1 MSIQRIPWLMKCVL
15 CCGRGAGV
23 ETGAGRTEAEIG
35 GRAGIGDGAWVGA
48 GAGAQRMSVMN
59 WSPMSWVRGRGTFE
73 GHLRNIEFGL
83 L

>member
-15 CCGRGAGV
+15 CCGRGG
-23 ETGAGRTEAEIG
+23 GIEIG